1 MNKRLFNPKAALK
14 LLSSMDDDVKTAI
27 ETYGY
32 PSDRSLPENFGS
44 LARIIVGQQVSR
56 SAATS
61 IWKRLLEID
70 IEDSTIISEFKPEDM
85 MMAGLSRRKSEYI
98 IGIANE
104 IVSGSLDL
112 ESLSNLHGEEVKERL
127 ISIRGVG
134 AWTAD
139 NYRLFALGDMDAWP
153 ANDVAL
159 QGGMKIVKSLDD
171 GADGLVL
178 AGETAIGSYPIETV
192 RILSQVINENEKN
205 TPQRELERRMQGG
218 EVID

>member
-1 MNKRLFNPKAALK
+1 MTDDGIRVTKKIFEPKVALE
-14 LLSSMDDDVKTAI
+14 LLSDIDSDIKTII
-27 ETYGY
+27 EQYGY
-32 PSDRSLPENFGS
+32 PPDRSRPANFGT
-44 LARIIVGQQVSR
+44 LAHIIVGQQIST
-56 SAATS
+56 SAAMS
-61 IWKRLLEID
+61 IWKRLVDID
-70 IEDSTIISEFKPEDM
+70 VEDADQISKLQPEDM
-85 MMAGLSRRKSEYI
+85 MVTGLSRRKSEYI

-112 ESLSNLHGEEVKERL
+112 DSLGDLQGEEVKERL

-171 GADGLVL
+171 RPNREEMESFGQNWRPYRGAAALLLWHVYGV
-178 AGETAIGSYPIETV
+178 V
-192 RILSQVINENEKN
+192 VKK
-205 TPQRELERRMQGG
+205 
-218 EVID
+218 

>member
-1 MNKRLFNPKAALK
+1 MNKNIFNPKAALK
-14 LLSSMDDDVKTAI
+14 LLSNIDNDIQTTI

-32 PSDRSLPENFGS
+32 PTDRSLPADFGS

-61 IWKRLLEID
+61 IWKRLLDIE
-70 IEDSTIISEFKPEDM
+70 IEDSNVISEVKPEDM
-85 MMAGLSRRKSEYI
+85 MTAGLSRRKSEYI

-112 ESLSNLHGEEVKERL
+112 KSLNNLHGEEVKERL

-153 ANDVAL
+153 AND
-159 QGGMKIVKSLDD
+159 IVGSQRFWTLFE
-171 GADGLVL
+171 AS
-178 AGETAIGSYPIETV
+178 ETEEIWSGRGSFRGV
-192 RILSQVINENEKN
+192 
-205 TPQRELERRMQGG
+205 
-218 EVID
+218 D

>member
-1 MNKRLFNPKAALK
+1 M
-14 LLSSMDDDVKTAI
+14 
-27 ETYGY
+27 
-32 PSDRSLPENFGS
+32 
-44 LARIIVGQQVSR
+44 
-56 SAATS
+56 S
-61 IWKRLLEID
+61 IWKRLVDID
-70 IEDSTIISEFKPEDM
+70 VEDADQISKLQPEDM
-85 MMAGLSRRKSEYI
+85 MVTGLSRRKSEYI

-112 ESLSNLHGEEVKERL
+112 DSLGDLQGEEVKERL

-171 GADGLVL
+171 RPNREEMESFGQNWRPYRGAAALLLWHVYGV
-178 AGETAIGSYPIETV
+178 V
-192 RILSQVINENEKN
+192 VKK
-205 TPQRELERRMQGG
+205 
-218 EVID
+218 

>member
-1 MNKRLFNPKAALK
+1 MIGDGETMNEKIFDPKIALK
-14 LLSSMDDDVKTAI
+14 LLGDLDNDIKTAI
-27 ETYGY
+27 ENYGY
-32 PSDRSLPENFGS
+32 PPDRSRPADFGT
-44 LARIIVGQQVSR
+44 LAHIIVGQQIST

-61 IWKRLLEID
+61 IWNRLVDID
-70 IEDSTIISEFKPEDM
+70 INDSKVISELQPEDM
-85 MMAGLSRRKSEYI
+85 MLAGLSRRKAEYI

-112 ESLSNLHGEEVKERL
+112 KSLNNLHGEQVKERL

-159 QGGMKIVKSLDD
+159 QGGMKIIKSLDD
-171 GADGLVL
+171 RPNRDEMESIGENWRPYRGAAALLLWHVYGVKVKN
-178 AGETAIGSYPIETV
+178 AGVS
-192 RILSQVINENEKN
+192 N
-205 TPQRELERRMQGG
+205 T
-218 EVID
+218 

>member
-1 MNKRLFNPKAALK
+1 MNEKGFNPKSALK
-14 LLSSMDDDVKTAI
+14 LLSNMDDDIKTAV
-27 ETYGY
+27 ENYGN
-32 PSDRSLPENFGS
+32 PSDRALPANFGT

-61 IWKRLLEID
+61 IWTRLLD
-70 IEDSTIISEFKPEDM
+70 MGIEDSNIISRVKLEDM

-104 IVSGSLDL
+104 ILSGSLDL
-112 ESLSNLHGEEVKERL
+112 KSLSNLHGEEVKERL

-153 ANDVAL
+153 ANDIAL
-159 QGGMKIVKSLDD
+159 QGGMKIIKSLDHRPNHEEMESLGGNWRPYR
-171 GADGLVL
+171 GAGALLLWHVYGVVVKKAD
-178 AGETAIGSYPIETV
+178 ASNI
-192 RILSQVINENEKN
+192 
-205 TPQRELERRMQGG
+205 
-218 EVID
+218 

>member
-1 MNKRLFNPKAALK
+1 MTNDGIRVTKKIFEPKVALE
-14 LLSSMDDDVKTAI
+14 LLSDIDSDIKTII
-27 ETYGY
+27 EQYGY
-32 PSDRSLPENFGS
+32 PPDRSRPANFGT
-44 LARIIVGQQVSR
+44 LAHIIVGQQIST
-56 SAATS
+56 SAAMS
-61 IWKRLLEID
+61 IWKRLVDID
-70 IEDSTIISEFKPEDM
+70 VEDADQISKLQPEDM
-85 MMAGLSRRKSEYI
+85 MVTGLSRRKSEYI

-112 ESLSNLHGEEVKERL
+112 DSLGDLQGEEVKERL

-171 GADGLVL
+171 RPNREEMESFCQNWRPYRGAAALLLWHVYGV
-178 AGETAIGSYPIETV
+178 V
-192 RILSQVINENEKN
+192 VKK
-205 TPQRELERRMQGG
+205 
-218 EVID
+218 

>member
-1 MNKRLFNPKAALK
+1 MKFPQRGHDNPNVALK
-14 LLSSMDDDVKTAI
+14 LLSDMDNDIKTAI
-27 ETYGY
+27 QNYGY
-32 PSDRSLPENFGS
+32 PPDRSAPANFGS

-61 IWKRLLEID
+61 IWNRLLDID
-70 IEDSTIISEFKPEDM
+70 IEDSSTISEAKPEDI

-112 ESLSNLHGEEVKERL
+112 ECLSDLHGEEVKERL
-127 ISIRGVG
+127 ISIRGIG

-153 ANDVAL
+153 ANDIAL
-159 QGGMKIVKSLDD
+159 QGGMKIIKSLDD
-171 GADGLVL
+171 RPNREEMESLGENWRPYRGAGALLLWHVYGVV
-178 AGETAIGSYPIETV
+178 A
-192 RILSQVINENEKN
+192 KN
-205 TPQRELERRMQGG
+205 
-218 EVID
+218 V

>member
-1 MNKRLFNPKAALK
+1 MIEVAKSMNKKIFNPKSALK
-14 LLSSMDDDVKTAI
+14 LLSDMDDDIKTAI
-27 ETYGY
+27 ENYGN
-32 PSDRSLPENFGS
+32 PSDRSLPANFGT

-61 IWKRLLEID
+61 IWTRLLHMG
-70 IEDSTIISEFKPEDM
+70 IEDSKIISGVKIEDL

-104 IVSGSLDL
+104 ILSGSLDL
-112 ESLSNLHGEEVKERL
+112 DSLNSLRGEEVKERL

-159 QGGMKIVKSLDD
+159 QGGMKIIKSLNDRPNREEMESF
-171 GADGLVL
+171 GENWRPYRGAGALLLWHVYGVVVKKADGSN
-178 AGETAIGSYPIETV
+178 I
-192 RILSQVINENEKN
+192 
-205 TPQRELERRMQGG
+205 
-218 EVID
+218 

>member
-1 MNKRLFNPKAALK
+1 MKFPQRGHDNPNVALK
-14 LLSSMDDDVKTAI
+14 LLSDMDNDIKTAI
-27 ETYGY
+27 QNYGY
-32 PSDRSLPENFGS
+32 PPDRSAPANFGS

-61 IWKRLLEID
+61 IWNRLLDID
-70 IEDSTIISEFKPEDM
+70 IEDSSTISEAKPEDI

-112 ESLSNLHGEEVKERL
+112 ECLSDLHGEEVKERL

-153 ANDVAL
+153 ANDIAL
-159 QGGMKIVKSLDD
+159 QAGMKIIKSLDD
-171 GADGLVL
+171 RPNRDDMESLGDNWRPYRGAGALLLWHVY
-178 AGETAIGSYPIETV
+178 GF
-192 RILSQVINENEKN
+192 VIKKADNSK
-205 TPQRELERRMQGG
+205 
-218 EVID
+218 I

>member
-1 MNKRLFNPKAALK
+1 MKFPQRGHDNPNVALK
-14 LLSSMDDDVKTAI
+14 LLSDMDNDIKTAI
-27 ETYGY
+27 QNYGY
-32 PSDRSLPENFGS
+32 PPDRSAPANFGS

-61 IWKRLLEID
+61 IWKRLLDID
-70 IEDSTIISEFKPEDM
+70 IEDSSTISEAKPEDI

-112 ESLSNLHGEEVKERL
+112 ECLSDLHGEEVKERL
-127 ISIRGVG
+127 ISIRGIG

-153 ANDVAL
+153 ANDIAL
-159 QGGMKIVKSLDD
+159 QGGMKIIKSLDD
-171 GADGLVL
+171 RPNREEMESLGENWRPYRGAGALLLWHVYGVV
-178 AGETAIGSYPIETV
+178 A
-192 RILSQVINENEKN
+192 KN
-205 TPQRELERRMQGG
+205 
-218 EVID
+218 V

>member
-1 MNKRLFNPKAALK
+1 MKFPQRGHDNPNVALK
-14 LLSSMDDDVKTAI
+14 LLSDMDNDIKTAI
-27 ETYGY
+27 QNYGY
-32 PSDRSLPENFGS
+32 PPDRSAPANFGS

-61 IWKRLLEID
+61 IWNRLLDID
-70 IEDSTIISEFKPEDM
+70 IEDSSTISEAKPEDI

-112 ESLSNLHGEEVKERL
+112 ECLSDLHGEEVKERL
-127 ISIRGVG
+127 ISIRGIG

-153 ANDVAL
+153 ANDIAL
-159 QGGMKIVKSLDD
+159 QGGMKIIKSLDD
-171 GADGLVL
+171 RPNREEMETLGENWRPYRGAGALLLWHVYGVVVKKAD
-178 AGETAIGSYPIETV
+178 ISNI
-192 RILSQVINENEKN
+192 
-205 TPQRELERRMQGG
+205 
-218 EVID
+218 

>member
-1 MNKRLFNPKAALK
+1 MTNDGIRVTKKIFEPKVALE
-14 LLSSMDDDVKTAI
+14 LLSDIDSDIKTII
-27 ETYGY
+27 EQYGY
-32 PSDRSLPENFGS
+32 PPDRSRPANFGT
-44 LARIIVGQQVSR
+44 LAHIIVGQQIST
-56 SAATS
+56 SAAMS
-61 IWKRLLEID
+61 IWKRLVDID
-70 IEDSTIISEFKPEDM
+70 VEDADQISKLQPEDM
-85 MMAGLSRRKSEYI
+85 MVTGLSRRKSEYI

-112 ESLSNLHGEEVKERL
+112 DSLGDLQGEEVKERL

-171 GADGLVL
+171 RPNREEMESFGQNWRPYRGAAALLLWHVYGV
-178 AGETAIGSYPIETV
+178 V
-192 RILSQVINENEKN
+192 VKK
-205 TPQRELERRMQGG
+205 
-218 EVID
+218 

>member
-1 MNKRLFNPKAALK
+1 MIDDGTAMNEKIFNPKVALK
-14 LLSSMDDDVKTAI
+14 LLSDMDNDIKTAI
-27 ETYGY
+27 ENWGY
-32 PSDRSLPENFGS
+32 PPDRSRPADFGT
-44 LARIIVGQQVSR
+44 LAHIIVGQQIST

-61 IWKRLLEID
+61 IWNRLVDVD
-70 IEDSTIISEFKPEDM
+70 IKDSKVVSELQPEDLM
-85 MMAGLSRRKSEYI
+85 LAGLSRRKAEYI

-112 ESLSNLHGEEVKERL
+112 KSLNNLQGEQVKERL

-159 QGGMKIVKSLDD
+159 QGGMKIIKSLDD
-171 GADGLVL
+171 RPNRDEMESIGEYWRPYRGAAALLLWHVYGV
-178 AGETAIGSYPIETV
+178 V
-192 RILSQVINENEKN
+192 VKK
-205 TPQRELERRMQGG
+205 
-218 EVID
+218 

>member
-1 MNKRLFNPKAALK
+1 MNEKGFNPKSALK
-14 LLSSMDDDVKTAI
+14 LLSNMDDDIKTAV
-27 ETYGY
+27 ENYGN
-32 PSDRSLPENFGS
+32 PSDRALPANFGT

-61 IWKRLLEID
+61 IWTRLLD
-70 IEDSTIISEFKPEDM
+70 MGIEDSNILSRVKLEDM

-104 IVSGSLDL
+104 ILSGSLDL
-112 ESLSNLHGEEVKERL
+112 KSLSNLHGEEVKERL

-153 ANDVAL
+153 ANDIAL
-159 QGGMKIVKSLDD
+159 QGGMKIIKSLDHRPNREEMESLGGNWRPYR
-171 GADGLVL
+171 GAGALLLWHVYGVVVKKAD
-178 AGETAIGSYPIETV
+178 ASNI
-192 RILSQVINENEKN
+192 
-205 TPQRELERRMQGG
+205 
-218 EVID
+218 